1 MKTKEKA
8 LKLLFSDSGLG
19 GISIMAEIANY
30 LIKEKPVEYVELI
43 FFNSTPDKIIGYNKM
58 KSEAEKISVFNS
70 ALYSMKKKFNPDHI
84 FIACNTLSVIYEK
97 TKFAMNESV
106 PVWNIVDFGL
116 ISIIEKLSINDNSI
130 VIILG
135 TPTTIKLN
143 TYKIKLIE
151 KGIDEERIINQ
162 SCPDLE
168 SEIQKNPESSET
180 QNLIYKYLNET
191 LQQIKNEDAKI
202 FIALCCTHYGFAEK
216 VFDFVLKDMGINNF
230 EIINPNKKMVERIK
244 SNFSGKTSDGFQLK
258 CKVVS
263 KVFFYEEELNSIS
276 KQIENI
282 SPLVAES
289 LRKYELIE
297 DLF

>member
-1 MKTKEKA
+1 MDEQK
-8 LKLLFSDSGLG
+8 LKLIFTDSGLG
-19 GISIMAEIANY
+19 GISIMAEVANY
-30 LIKEKPVEYVELI
+30 LTREKPIQSAELI
-43 FFNSTPDKIIGYNKM
+43 FFNSTPDKNIGYNKM
-58 KSEAEKISVFNS
+58 KSDEEKINVFNS
-70 ALYSMKKKFNPDHI
+70 ALSSMKKKFNPDHI

-135 TPTTIKLN
+135 TPTTIKSN
-143 TYKIKLIE
+143 TYKINLIE
-151 KGIDEERIINQ
+151 EGIDEERIINQ

-168 SEIQKNPESSET
+168 SEIQKNPESYET

-244 SNFSGKTSDGFQLK
+244 SNFSGKTSDEFQLK

>member
-1 MKTKEKA
+1 MNEQK
-8 LKLLFSDSGLG
+8 LKLIFTDSGLG
-19 GISIMAEIANY
+19 GISIMAEVANY
-30 LIKEKPVEYVELI
+30 LTREKPVESAELI
-43 FFNSTPDKIIGYNKM
+43 FFNSTPDKNIGYNKM
-58 KSEAEKISVFNS
+58 KSDEEKINVFNS

-135 TPTTIKLN
+135 TPTTIKSN

-151 KGIDEERIINQ
+151 KGFDEKRIINQ

-168 SEIQKNPESSET
+168 SEIQKNPESYET